1 MSRALR
7 RLTWALL
14 LVVGLTASAAAA
26 PSRLVVVQ
34 IAGEPR
40 LVGDAT
46 RRLRA
51 ELTASGFEVITV
63 DGKPGASPREAV
75 EDAHLHPVATLAI
88 VSTDRGAAIDLWV
101 ADHLTGKTLV
111 RRIDVQ
117 QREAAVLAIQA
128 VELLRA
134 SLLEADHPPEETT
147 ISRLPDDLARWAKA
161 PQVEPPQ
168 STFAPSPPPSF
179 APSPPPSFAPSP
191 PPSAPA
197 LLFTSPP
204 PLRWSTA
211 PPPQREER
219 FFLGLGLTTLHHLD
233 GDPPSLGPELR
244 ASYRL
249 APRWLATLDL
259 LGPAFTWPRTRA
271 AGSLSLREEMAMAE
285 LAFDLVPRGW
295 IIPSLSLAAGAEHAH
310 VEGTAE
316 APYQAHTADLA
327 FFATAA
333 GVSARAALAPHVAL
347 RADLRALF
355 AFPGAI
361 LRVAG
366 EEVGSTGRA
375 NLLGS
380 LGVTVSP
387 WW

>member
-7 RLTWALL
+7 RLAWALL
-14 LVVGLTASAAAA
+14 LVLGLSASAAAAA

-63 DGKPGASPREAV
+63 DGKPGASLREAV
-75 EDAHLHPVATLAI
+75 EDAHLSPVATLAI
-88 VSTDRGAAIDLWV
+88 VSTDRGAAIDVWV

-117 QREAAVLAIQA
+117 RREASVLAIQA

-134 SLLEADHPPEETT
+134 SLLEADHPPEETA
-147 ISRLPDDLARWAKA
+147 ISRLPDDLARWARPA
-161 PQVEPPQ
+161 RAE
-168 STFAPSPPPSF
+168 PPPSLPPPQPLVP
-179 APSPPPSFAPSP
+179 APSATITWPA
-191 PPSAPA
+191 PPSA
-197 LLFTSPP
+197 LPP
-204 PLRWSTA
+204 PPAWKPA
-211 PPPQREER
+211 PPPTREDR
-219 FFLGLGLTTLHHLD
+219 FFLGLGTTVLTHLD
-233 GDPPSLGPELR
+233 RAPPSLGPELR
-244 ASYRL
+244 ASYRF

-259 LGPAFTWPRTRA
+259 LGPLVTWPRTRA
-271 AGSLSLREEMAMAE
+271 AGSISLREELAMAE
-285 LAFDLVPRGW
+285 LAFALLPRGR
-295 IIPSLSLAAGAEHAH
+295 IIPMLSLAAGVEHAR
-310 VEGTAE
+310 VEGAAE
-316 APYQAHTADLA
+316 SPYRARTTDLL

-333 GVSARAALAPHVAL
+333 GVSARIALVPHVAL
-347 RADLRALF
+347 TADLRALF

-361 LRVAG
+361 LRIDG
-366 EEVGSTGRA
+366 EEIGSTGRG